1 MPQAE
6 TGKAVQVLDLLLDY
20 FGERGERWTR
30 DRYDDGDGRR
40 CLVGA
45 LHYLRCQHRVS
56 SESAE
61 CFLHE
66 AIKQGRPYRMG
77 GLVYFND
84 RCRSYAELRSAIV
97 EARAIALGE
106 AERER
111 GAAAGERWL
120 RAEVEWERAAKAAV
134 ADKRATHILS
144 SGSPSETTDTPK
156 RLAA

>member
-1 MPQAE
+1 MPEAE
-6 TGKAVQVLDLLLDY
+6 TGQAVQVLDLLLEY
-20 FGERGERWTR
+20 FGDHGERWTR

-45 LHYLRCQHRVS
+45 LSYLRCKHRIP

-66 AIKQGRPYRMG
+66 AMKQGLPPRRG

-84 RCRSYAELRSAIV
+84 RCQSFAALRAVIV

-106 AERER
+106 AERESR
-111 GAAAGERWL
+111 AAAFERWL
-120 RAEVEWERAAKAAV
+120 AELRREWAARAATNNTREAEILFP
-134 ADKRATHILS
+134 RA
-144 SGSPSETTDTPK
+144 PE

>member
-1 MPQAE
+1 MPEAE
-6 TGKAVQVLDLLLDY
+6 NGKAVQVLDLLLEY

-30 DRYDDGDGRR
+30 DRYDDGQGRR

-45 LHYLRCQHRVS
+45 LHYLRGQHRVS

-66 AIKQGRPYRMG
+66 AIKQGRPYKRG

-84 RCRSYAELRSAIV
+84 RCRSYAELRSAII
-97 EARAIALGE
+97 EARTLALRD
-106 AERER
+106 AETGR
-111 GAAAGERWL
+111 AVVAVERWL
-120 RAEVEWERAAKAAV
+120 MAELEREQAA
-134 ADKRATHILS
+134 RATTADERLKIF
-144 SGSPSETTDTPK
+144 SPRTPGETAIAPV

>member
-111 GAAAGERWL
+111 GAA
-120 RAEVEWERAAKAAV
+120 EVEWERAAKAAV

>member
-1 MPQAE
+1 
-6 TGKAVQVLDLLLDY
+6 
-20 FGERGERWTR
+20 
-30 DRYDDGDGRR
+30 
-40 CLVGA
+40 
-45 LHYLRCQHRVS
+45 
-56 SESAE
+56 
-61 CFLHE
+61 
-66 AIKQGRPYRMG
+66 MG

-111 GAAAGERWL
+111 GAAAVERWL